1 MCPLLIGFTVL
12 NLEKHYSC
20 MYTPMIWS
28 SFRKSLVLTTN
39 VHALCGLPQLQ
50 HCATTY
56 QHTKHNT
63 QCIPNYLLVYQNSR
77 NLWFF
82 FREFYCNLLLLRGR
96 HQRHCPAHKSRN
108 LVCAVWLILT
118 MQYQQK
124 PSKVSAQLDVGHG
137 ATINHLM
144 LVRSCLLRDLW
155 HSGCGLMAWYSTQL
169 HLVLYQPL
177 DHTPRAINLV
187 TRTLLTNIKVAV
199 L

>member
-12 NLEKHYSC
+12 NLEKHYSY

-56 QHTKHNT
+56 QHIKHNT

-124 PSKVSAQLDVGHG
+124 PSKVSAQLDVGHR
-137 ATINHLM
+137 ATINHFN
-144 LVRSCLLRDLW
+144 V
-155 HSGCGLMAWYSTQL
+155 GE
-169 HLVLYQPL
+169 VV
-177 DHTPRAINLV
+177 LV
-187 TRTLLTNIKVAV
+187 TWFMALGLWSHGVIQHSTSPCAVSATRPHPSCHKSCNTLLTNIKVAI